1 MKIALCNEVIR
12 DMDFPAQCEFA
23 ATLGYDAIELAPFTL
38 SDEPHLLSADERA
51 TVRRAASD
59 AGIEIVSL
67 HWLLV
72 VPEGLSI
79 NSPDDALRARTID
92 VMRRLIG
99 LCADLGGSVLVHGS
113 PSARQVPEGED
124 PEPYRKRALD
134 TFAAIAPDAEA
145 AGMAYCIEP
154 LATRE
159 TNFLNRLN
167 EAAAMIDAIGSP
179 AIRTMIDTCSAGVTE
194 SLPLPDL
201 IGRWLPTRLIGHI
214 QVNDPNRMGPGQ
226 GEVGFAPIFKMLL
239 DGGYDGAVAVEPF
252 VYEPDG
258 RAASAR
264 AIGYIRGILETL
276 AAPATAR

>member
-1 MKIALCNEVIR
+1 MKLALCNEVIR
-12 DMDFPAQCEFA
+12 DLDFPAQCEFA
-23 ATLGYDAIELAPFTL
+23 AALGYDAIELAPFTL
-38 SDEPHLLSADERA
+38 SDEPHLLNPAERTA
-51 TVRRAASD
+51 VRRAAAD

-79 NSPDDALRARTID
+79 NTPDEALRARTID
-92 VMRRLIG
+92 VMRRLVG
-99 LCADLGGSVLVHGS
+99 LCADLGGSILVHGS
-113 PSARQVPEGED
+113 PGARQVPDGED
-124 PEPYRKRALD
+124 PEPYRKRAID
-134 TFAAIAPDAEA
+134 SFAAIAPDAEA
-145 AGMAYCIEP
+145 AGVVYCIEP
-154 LATRE
+154 LAARE
-159 TNFLNRLN
+159 TNFLNRLD

-179 AIRTMIDTCSAGVTE
+179 AVRTMIDTCSAGVTE

-201 IGRWLPTRLIGHI
+201 IARWLPTGLIHHI
-214 QVNDPNRMGPGQ
+214 QVNDTNHKAPGQ
-226 GEVGFAPIFKMLL
+226 GEVAFAPIFKALL

-276 AAPATAR
+276 AAPEAAR